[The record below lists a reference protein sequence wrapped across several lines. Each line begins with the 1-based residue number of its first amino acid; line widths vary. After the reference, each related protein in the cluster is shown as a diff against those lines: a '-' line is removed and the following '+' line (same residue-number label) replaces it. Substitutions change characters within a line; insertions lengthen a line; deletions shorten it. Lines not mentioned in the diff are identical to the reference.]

1 MFGSVVGQRGRR
13 TAVAVLVSVV
23 FDVLLF
29 TAFVLM
35 TRYGYQAYQEAQLPD
50 DPNDRIVWLTQ
61 EGPGGGGGGGGNKM
75 PDPPKAAELPG
86 KEKITVPAAPP
97 PVPVLEPKIEPKVE
111 PPVIEPVNI
120 PAVTLAAANDSLP
133 GVIDAPT
140 APTLSQGSG
149 SAGGAGSGTGRGIGP
164 GTGSGLGPG
173 SGGGTGGGVYRPG
186 NGVTAPRIL
195 YQEKLTYTGEAM
207 RARIQGTVLVACIVQ
222 PNGSV
227 TDARVVRSLDPV
239 FGLDQEALRAV
250 RLWRFAPGKRF
261 GESVPVEITVE
272 LTFALR

>member
-23 FDVLLF
+23 FDVLMVALF
-29 TAFVLM
+29 VFL
-35 TRYGYQAYQEAQLPD
+35 TRFGYQAYQEAQLPE
-50 DPNDRIVWLTQ
+50 DPNANIVWLSQ

-75 PDPPKAAELPG
+75 PDPPKVAELPG

-97 PVPVLEPKIEPKVE
+97 PVLEPKNEPKVE
-111 PPVIEPVNI
+111 PPVVEPINI
-120 PAVTLAAANDSLP
+120 PAVTLAASTDSLP
-133 GVIDAPT
+133 GAIDAPT
-140 APTLSQGSG
+140 VPTLSQGSG
-149 SAGGAGSGTGRGIGP
+149 TQGGAGTGAGKGVGP

-173 SGGGTGGGVYRPG
+173 FGGGTGGGAYRPG
-186 NGVTAPRIL
+186 NGVTSPRIL

-222 PNGSV
+222 ANGSV
-227 TDARVVRSLDPV
+227 TDARIVRSLDPV

-250 RLWRFAPGKRF
+250 RLWQFAPGKRF
-261 GESVPVEITVE
+261 GEAVPVEITVE